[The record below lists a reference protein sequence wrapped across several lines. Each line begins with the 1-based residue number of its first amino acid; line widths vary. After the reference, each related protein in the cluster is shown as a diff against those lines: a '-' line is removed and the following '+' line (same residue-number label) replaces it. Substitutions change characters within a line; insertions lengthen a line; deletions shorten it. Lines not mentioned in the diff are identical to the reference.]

1 MPQKQFDNGELIMAK
16 GWVVVKFVKDGSEP
30 AATVEWFAEKFEA
43 QDEADRLNEQASAGV
58 WYGWEMNK

>member
-1 MPQKQFDNGELIMAK
+1 MAI
-16 GWVVVKFVKDGSEP
+16 GWVVVKFVKDGSES

-43 QDEADRLNEQASAGV
+43 QDEADRLNEQAPAGV